1 MHESITIKDIAKALG
16 FSTSTVSRALR
27 DSHEIS
33 VKTKRIV
40 LAYAE
45 KISYQPNP
53 IALSLKERKS
63 HSIGVVVC
71 EVANNFFSQAISGI
85 ESIAYNR
92 GYHVILTQTHE
103 SFEREMVNVNHL
115 ASRSVDGLL
124 VSLSSGTINT
134 DHFKK
139 LHDKG
144 LPIVF
149 FDRIPKEIDTHKV
162 ASNNFE
168 GAFQAT
174 QHLIE
179 AGFKKIAHLAN
190 AAHLSISTE
199 RLAGYK
205 AALKQHNTVFNDD
218 FVKHCNQ
225 GGMDYEEVEKAVK
238 ELLSLKNKPD
248 AILITSDRLS
258 TCCLI
263 VLHRLGLSVPDDLAI
278 AGFTNSNTAEL
289 FNPPL
294 TTIRQPAFKIG
305 QLATEKLINIIESKY
320 PVTEFTTQ
328 LLDTEFTIRNSSV
341 FPAKPEV
348 YTKFNR

>member
-16 FSTSTVSRALR
+16 VSTSTVSRALR
-27 DSHEIS
+27 DGHEIS
-33 VKTKRIV
+33 TETKRIV
-40 LAYAE
+40 LEYAA
-45 KISYQPNP
+45 KINYQPNP

-71 EVANNFFSQAISGI
+71 DVANNFFSQAISGI

-92 GYHVILTQTHE
+92 GYHVILSQTHE
-103 SFEREMVNVNHL
+103 SYEREMVNVNHL

-139 LHDKG
+139 LNDKG

-149 FDRIPKEIDTHKV
+149 FDRIPKEINTHKV

-168 GAFQAT
+168 GAFKAT
-174 QHLIE
+174 EHLLQ

-190 AAHLSISTE
+190 AAHLSISIE
-199 RLAGYK
+199 RLAGYQ
-205 AALKQHNTVFNDD
+205 AALTKHHAVFTDEYI
-218 FVKHCNQ
+218 KHCNH
-225 GGMDYEEVEKAVK
+225 GGINYEEVETTVK
-238 ELLSLKNKPD
+238 QLLELKNQPD

-258 TCCLI
+258 TCCLTI
-263 VLHRLGLSVPDDLAI
+263 LNNLGLSVPDDMAI
-278 AGFTNSNTAEL
+278 VGFTNSNTAEL

-305 QLATEKLINIIESKY
+305 QLAAENLISIIESKY
-320 PVTEFTTQ
+320 PVSKFTTQ
-328 LLDTEFTIRNSSV
+328 LLDTEFTIRSSSAY
-341 FPAKPEV
+341 PAKSA
-348 YTKFNR
+348 YTH

>member
-33 VKTKRIV
+33 AETKRIV
-40 LAYAE
+40 LEYAE
-45 KISYQPNP
+45 KINYQPNP

-85 ESIAYNR
+85 ESIAYSR
-92 GYHVILTQTHE
+92 GYHVILSQTHE
-103 SFEREMVNVNHL
+103 SFEREIVNVNHL

-124 VSLSSGTINT
+124 VSLSSGTINL

-149 FDRIPKEIDTHKV
+149 FDRIPKEINTHKV

-168 GAFQAT
+168 GAFKAT
-174 QHLIE
+174 EHLINS
-179 AGFKKIAHLAN
+179 GFKTIAHLAN

-205 AALKQHNTVFNDD
+205 AALE
-218 FVKHCNQ
+218 KHQLTFTEDLIKYCGH
-225 GGMDYEEVEKAVK
+225 GGMVFEEVETAVK
-238 ELLSLKNKPD
+238 ELLHLKNKPD
-248 AILITSDRLS
+248 AVLITSDRLS
-258 TCCLI
+258 TCCLTI
-263 VLHRLGLSVPDDLAI
+263 LNHLGLSVPDDLAI

-305 QLATEKLINIIESKY
+305 QLATEKLISIIESKY

-328 LLDTEFTIRNSSV
+328 LLDTEFSIRSSSV
-341 FPAKPEV
+341 LSRKPALPDV
-348 YTKFNR
+348 F

>member
-27 DSHEIS
+27 DSYEIS
-33 VKTKRIV
+33 AETKRIV
-40 LAYAE
+40 LEYSS
-45 KISYQPNP
+45 KINYRPNP

-71 EVANNFFSQAISGI
+71 EVANNFFSQAISGM

-103 SFEREMVNVNHL
+103 SYEREMVNVNHL

-124 VSLSSGTINT
+124 VSLSSGTTNLN
-134 DHFKK
+134 HFKN
-139 LHDKG
+139 LIDKG

-149 FDRIPKEIDTHKV
+149 FDRLPKEINAHKV

-168 GAFQAT
+168 GAFKAT
-174 QHLIE
+174 EHLIGS
-179 AGFKKIAHLAN
+179 GFKTIGHLAN

-205 AALKQHNTVFNDD
+205 AALDKYGIPYRENL
-218 FVKHCNQ
+218 VKYCGR
-225 GGMDYEEVEKAVK
+225 GGMVYEEVENAVK
-238 ELLSLKNKPD
+238 ELLGLKNKPD

-258 TCCLI
+258 TSCLTA
-263 VLHRLGLSVPDDLAI
+263 LNHLGLSVPNDVAI

-289 FNPPL
+289 FDPPL

-305 QLATEKLINIIESKY
+305 QLAIEKLIGVIESKY
-320 PVTEFTTQ
+320 PVTQFTTQ
-328 LLDTEFTIRNSSV
+328 LLDTEFTVRSSSV
-341 FPAKPEV
+341 HADKLVLPSDF
-348 YTKFNR
+348 

>member
-1 MHESITIKDIAKALG
+1 MHESITIKDIAKTLG

-27 DSHEIS
+27 DGYEIS
-33 VKTKRIV
+33 AKTKKIV
-40 LAYAE
+40 LEYAE
-45 KISYQPNP
+45 RINYQPNP

-85 ESIAYNR
+85 ESIAYDR

-103 SFEREMVNVNHL
+103 SYEREIVNVNHL

-124 VSLSSGTINT
+124 VSLSSGTVNI

-139 LHDKG
+139 LNDKG

-149 FDRIPKEIDTHKV
+149 FDRIPKDINTHKI

-168 GAFQAT
+168 GAFKAT
-174 QHLIE
+174 EHLINS
-179 AGFKKIAHLAN
+179 GFKTIAHLAN
-190 AAHLSISTE
+190 AAHLSISIE

-205 AALKQHNTVFNDD
+205 AALEKYKMPYSENL
-218 FVKHCNQ
+218 VKYCSH
-225 GGMDYEEVEKAVK
+225 GGMVYEEVEKAVK
-238 ELLSLKNKPD
+238 ELLAAEVKPD
-248 AILITSDRLS
+248 AVLITSDRLS
-258 TCCLI
+258 TSCLT
-263 VLHRLGLSVPDDLAI
+263 VLNHLGLSVPNDLAI

-294 TTIRQPAFKIG
+294 TAIRQPAFKIG
-305 QLATEKLINIIESKY
+305 QMATEKLISIIESKY

-328 LLDTEFTIRNSSV
+328 LLDTEFLIRGSSTRNKSPVLPTI
-341 FPAKPEV
+341 F
-348 YTKFNR
+348 